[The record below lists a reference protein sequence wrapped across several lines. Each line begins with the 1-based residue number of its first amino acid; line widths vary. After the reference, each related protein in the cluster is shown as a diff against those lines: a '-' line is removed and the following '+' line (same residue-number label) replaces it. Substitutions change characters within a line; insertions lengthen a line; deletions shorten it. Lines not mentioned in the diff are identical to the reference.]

1 MIKYTEQH
9 NFQEIINKEGYVVVD
24 FYAEWCGPCQ
34 MLLPQLETL
43 SNTRYQSTPIYKINI
58 DEFRAL
64 AIDSQIRSVPT
75 VIVYKDGKEFKRA
88 SGVEQALDLLES
100 VLG

>member
-1 MIKYTEQH
+1 MIKYTNEH
-9 NFQEIINKEGYVVVD
+9 NFNEIINKEGYVVVD

-58 DEFRAL
+58 DEFRVL
-64 AIDSQIRSVPT
+64 AIEAGIRSVPT
-75 VIVYKDGKEFKRA
+75 VIVFKDGKEFKRT
-88 SGVEQALDLLES
+88 SGVDQSLDLLES